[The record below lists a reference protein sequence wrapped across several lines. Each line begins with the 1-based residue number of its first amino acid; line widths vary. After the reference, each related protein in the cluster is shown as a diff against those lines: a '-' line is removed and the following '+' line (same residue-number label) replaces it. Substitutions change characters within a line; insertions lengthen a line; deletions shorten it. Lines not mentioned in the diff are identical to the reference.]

1 MTDSYA
7 PPAGVDFFA
16 EVLAGQP
23 VMAILRGL
31 APDRTVVLAER
42 AWDLG
47 IDLVEVT
54 VQTPDALPSL
64 AAAVEAGERRGK
76 LVGAGT
82 VTSLTQLHQV
92 TDARARFAVAPGL
105 DLDLV
110 EAAAA
115 LGLPYLPGV
124 ATPTD
129 VQTALAAGLRHLKA
143 FPASVLG
150 PAWFRAMAGPFPSVR
165 FVATG
170 GIDASNAG
178 DYLAAGAITVGV
190 GSALE
195 DDAQLPL
202 LAQLITGGTPA

>member
-1 MTDSYA
+1 
-7 PPAGVDFFA
+7 
-16 EVLAGQP
+16 
-23 VMAILRGL
+23 MAILRGM
-31 APDRTVVLAER
+31 PPERTVALAAR

-64 AAAVEAGERRGK
+64 AAAVSAGEERGK

-82 VTSLTQLHQV
+82 VTSVAQLEQV
-92 TDARARFAVAPGL
+92 VAARARFAVAPGL
-105 DLDLV
+105 DLSMV
-110 EAAAA
+110 AAASA
-115 LGLPYLPGV
+115 AGLPYLPGV

-129 VQTALAAGLRHLKA
+129 VQTALGAGLSHLKA

-150 PAWFRAMAGPFPSVR
+150 PAWFRAMAGPFPGVR

-170 GIDASNAG
+170 GLDADNAVQ
-178 DYLAAGAITVGV
+178 YLDAGAVCVGV

-195 DDAQLPL
+195 DERQLPL
-202 LAQLITGGTPA
+202 LAQLITGRNKA

>member
-1 MTDSYA
+1 MT
-7 PPAGVDFFA
+7 DFFA
-16 EVLAGQP
+16 DVLAGQP

-31 APDRTVVLAER
+31 APARTVELAER

-64 AAAVEAGERRGK
+64 AAAVTAGERRGK

-82 VTSLTQLHQV
+82 VTSLDQIRQV
-92 TDARARFAVAPGL
+92 IDVRARFAVAPGL
-105 DLDLV
+105 DLALV
-110 EAAAA
+110 RAAAER
-115 LGLPYLPGV
+115 GLPYLPGV

-129 VQTALAAGLRHLKA
+129 VQVAATAGLRYLKA

-150 PAWFRAMAGPFPSVR
+150 PGWFRAMAGPFPDVR

-170 GIDASNAG
+170 GIDAANAG
-178 DYLAAGAITVGV
+178 DYLGAGAVTVGV

-195 DDAQLPL
+195 DERQLPL
-202 LAQLITGGTPA
+202 LATLITGGTIA